1 MTALSNKTILLS
13 NVTGL
18 ILENVVLILENVLM
32 SHILS
37 SPSEQVVLRAYT

>member
-18 ILENVVLILENVLM
+18 ILENVVM
-32 SHILS
+32 SHILG
-37 SPSEQVVLRAYT
+37 SPSEQVVLKTDT